1 MGLKDF
7 MSEEGFK
14 VIVGTAADLGNAAV
28 ETLKKYQPLKVQKD
42 LKEAL
47 ANTFPVEGGYNVVP
61 LVSYGLAYNLR
72 IFDLALRKEGC
83 GIKNIAV
90 FKKRPLWRETEDS
103 FANGVLRDGLSYAV
117 VIYGKSTDDNLEI
130 SLYERGSVNPTPM
143 NSCDELVR
151 RLKEIEK
158 KLGDQAILTSSDV
171 QDKEQEDFAKDLVNP
186 EWCRRHLDVL
196 PEKMICRFTSLDSLF
211 FMIKNQTLRMNG
223 LPGMND
229 KGEGLFAWNMVSP
242 AENTVE
248 NRLLINRKK
257 LVNDAFITSFSVID
271 KKENL
276 AQWQIYGNDA
286 KGVCLVFSVKDEVSD
301 RFFLHPIRYL
311 DTNGVSCHKK
321 GKDGL
326 IMVEDDLINKM
337 KDLCRSEDAR
347 YSDLSPLIF
356 YYKDSKFASEDEVR
370 LLFDNKKSSAYKS
383 ERKVPDWLLTNA
395 NNIPNPYIDV
405 PLEEIPIKL
414 EEIIIG
420 RRMDDPDT
428 VQAQIE
434 TLLEQ
439 KGMKDVV
446 VELSEITFYR

>member
-1 MGLKDF
+1 MGLKDII
-7 MSEEGFK
+7 SEVGSK
-14 VIVGTAADLGNAAV
+14 VIVGTADLGNAAV
-28 ETLKKYQPLKVQKD
+28 ETLKKYKPFNDLEEPLAK
-42 LKEAL
+42 
-47 ANTFPVEGGYNVVP
+47 TFPEDKGYRIARRVA
-61 LVSYGLAYNLR
+61 YGLAYNLR

-117 VIYGKSTDDNLEI
+117 VICGKSADDNLEI
-130 SLYERGSVNPTPM
+130 SLYERGSVNPTPL
-143 NSCDELVR
+143 NSYDELVR

-196 PEKMICRFTSLDSLF
+196 PDKMICRFTSLDSLF

-229 KGEGLFAWNMVSP
+229 KGEGLFAWSLVSP
-242 AENTVE
+242 AESTIE
-248 NRLLINRKK
+248 NRVLIDRKK

-276 AQWQIYGNDA
+276 AQWQIYGSDA
-286 KGVCLVFSVKDEVSD
+286 KGVCLVFSVKDEASDD

-311 DTNGVSCHKK
+311 DTNGMSRQ
-321 GKDGL
+321 KDDEGNL
-326 IMVEDDLINKM
+326 IRIEDDLINSM
-337 KDLCRSEDAR
+337 KKLCRSDKAQ
-347 YSDLSPLIF
+347 YSDLCPLIF
-356 YYKDSKFASEDEVR
+356 YYKDSKFESEDEVR
-370 LLFDNKKSSAYKS
+370 LLFDNKESSKYKS

-405 PLEEIPIKL
+405 PLSEIPIKL
-414 EEIIIG
+414 KEIIIG

-439 KGMKDVV
+439 KGMKDVK